1 LPVTAAT
8 TVAATFGSVTL
19 SVLFKSFWCVVFA
32 SAKMMEP
39 FYQLAKQGSSAT
51 AESSILRPYLQGGID
66 WADMNPSNKHWVMFL
81 VTFISILLGLQAS
94 VASEAMTIQAGSTCN
109 TENGTKLCDPV
120 WVINSAV
127 VRGLQASLILG
138 ALAIGALMWMS
149 WRRPS
154 GVTSYPCSI
163 ACMASIL
170 SNSDDV
176 MTKTLRDIDPDA
188 KDEAVKEAFKGK
200 LVTFDRIETIA
211 GETVFGIALQPNPTE
226 QSNNESSTDAG
237 EPTSNGE
244 RELTDVAVIGQ
255 AAPSLLSR
263 VPWGHFH
270 VALIVLLHLALFGV
284 ILSFL
289 LAGNDVYQVNLLGA
303 DGKEHKTA
311 VRWEFLD
318 GTKFGPRFFMTSI
331 TSFLIIPF
339 WENVEL
345 SVRIMAPYRRLKK
358 STSESR
364 HLFTMYLHGVPFTA
378 LFKALWHG
386 NWYHAFVTLN
396 TVLSYF
402 LLIFIAGVPYNYGQM
417 KDLSFISSAASLAI
431 LSLML
436 VGLFTLAFWDR
447 GNPKMSRKPD
457 TLVNTWLLMCSSRFI
472 SDFKGRTL
480 ADMQDEINHGTTRY
494 WFKKAEGVDGV
505 ERWMVEA
512 DGDRAQRRLL
522 LVEKTQYDNY
532 Y

>member
-1 LPVTAAT
+1 M
-8 TVAATFGSVTL
+8 

-39 FYQLAKQGSSAT
+39 FYQLAKQSARAT
-51 AESSILRPYLQGGID
+51 AEASVLRPYLQGGID
-66 WADMNPSNKHWVMFL
+66 WADMNPANKHWVMF
-81 VTFISILLGLQAS
+81 VTTFISIVLGLQAS

-109 TENGTKLCDPV
+109 TQNGTQLCDPV

-127 VRGLQASLILG
+127 VRGLQASLIIT
-138 ALAIGALMWMS
+138 ALAMVTLAYLNWN
-149 WRRPS
+149 RPS

-163 ACMASIL
+163 ACMASVL
-170 SNSDDV
+170 SNSNDE
-176 MTKTLRDIDPDA
+176 MTRTLREIDPDA
-188 KDEAVKEAFKGK
+188 KEEAVKEAFKGK
-200 LVTFDRIETIA
+200 LLTFERTETLSGENVVGITMGSGSSEETNHDMPGSDIQPTTSSDR
-211 GETVFGIALQPNPTE
+211 
-226 QSNNESSTDAG
+226 D
-237 EPTSNGE
+237 
-244 RELTDVAVIGQ
+244 LTDVAEI
-255 AAPSLLSR
+255 AEPPSLMSR
-263 VPWGHFH
+263 VPWKQLQ
-270 VALIVLLHLALFGV
+270 VALIVFLHLAMFGV
-284 ILSFL
+284 ILSFV

-303 DGKEHKTA
+303 DGEKHNTA
-311 VRWEFLD
+311 VKWKFLD

-331 TSFLIIPF
+331 TSFLLIPF

-386 NWYHAFVTLN
+386 NWYHAFVTLI

-417 KDLSFISSAASLAI
+417 EDLSFISSAASLVI
-431 LSLML
+431 LCLML
-436 VGLFTLAFWDR
+436 VGLVTLAFWHHS
-447 GNPKMSRKPD
+447 NPKMPRRPD

-472 SDFKGRTL
+472 EGFKGRTL
-480 ADMQDEINHGTTRY
+480 TEMQDEIDHGTTRY
-494 WFKKAEGVDGV
+494 WFKKAEGVDGI

-512 DGDRAQRRLL
+512 EGDQAQRRLL
-522 LVEKTQYDNY
+522 LGEKAQRDNY